1 MFALL
6 ICFVMSFFTCIV
18 SFLDEE
24 DGVVER
30 RIIIL
35 TAILFVVSQYLIFK
49 PHDFKLSV
57 PMEVS
62 VYTDNIYSL
71 NNGTDS
77 ISGSFV
83 LGSGSIGSE
92 SRYSY
97 FIQNPD
103 GSKQKKHVSTTGTKI
118 YEGLS
123 ETEKPR
129 VEIITCESG
138 VKYSFLSGWFD
149 EVDSQKCNK
158 YRETKIF
165 VPKNTVILEYNVK

>member
-1 MFALL
+1 MFALI
-6 ICFVMSFFTCIV
+6 ICFVISFFICIA

-24 DGVVER
+24 DGVVEKR
-30 RIIIL
+30 MLIL
-35 TAILFVVSQYLIFK
+35 TGFLFVISQYLIFK
-49 PHDFKLSV
+49 SHDFKLSE

-62 VYTDNIYSL
+62 VYTDDIYSL
-71 NNGTDS
+71 NNGTDK

-103 GSKQKKHVSTTGTKI
+103 GSKQKNHVSTCGTKI

-129 VEIITCESG
+129 VEIITCKSG
-138 VKYSFLSGWFD
+138 EVYSFLSGWFNED
-149 EVDSQKCNK
+149 DNQKCEK
-158 YRETKIF
+158 ISETKIF
-165 VPKNTVILEYNVK
+165 VPKNTVISEYNVK

>member
-6 ICFVMSFFTCIV
+6 ICFVISFLGCMP

-24 DGVVER
+24 DGVVEK
-30 RIIIL
+30 RILIL
-35 TAILFVVSQYLIFK
+35 TGILFVISQYLTFK
-49 PHDFKLSV
+49 SHDFKLSE
-57 PMEVS
+57 PMEIS
-62 VYTDNIYSL
+62 VYTDDIYSL
-71 NNGTDS
+71 NNGTDK

-103 GSKQKKHVSTTGTKI
+103 GSKQKKHISTAGTKI

-129 VEIITCESG
+129 VQIITCESG
-138 VKYSFLSGWFD
+138 TVYSFLSGWFNED
-149 EVDSQKCNK
+149 DGQKCEK
-158 YRETKIF
+158 LTETKIF
-165 VPKNTVILEYNVK
+165 VPKNTIILEYNVK